1 MAFQPL
7 NIGDAARLSGISTKM
22 IRHYE
27 ATGLMPKAARTFSGY
42 RTYSETD
49 IHTLR
54 FIRQARNLG
63 FSMKLIAE
71 LLSLWQNRRRPS
83 SKVKALATEHI
94 GELENKIKEIYAMKA
109 ALEQLAAHCHG
120 DDRPDCPIIENLA
133 GEGAMFPASTKARR
147 VSTESMAA
155 TARRKRTQF
164 R

>member
-1 MAFQPL
+1 MAFQPV
-7 NIGDAARLSGISTKM
+7 NIGSAARLSGISTKM

-27 ATGLMPKAARTFSGY
+27 EIGLMPKAARTTSGY

-54 FIRQARNLG
+54 FIRQARDLG
-63 FSMKLIAE
+63 FSMKLIGE

-83 SKVKALATEHI
+83 SRVKALALGHI
-94 GELENKIKEIYAMKA
+94 RELEEKIHEIDAMKA

-120 DDRPDCPIIENLA
+120 DDRPDCPILGNLA
-133 GEGAMFPASTKARR
+133 GADAAVAATARGER
-147 VSTESMAA
+147 ATADGMTA
-155 TARRKRTQF
+155 TARRKRTRF